1 LKDST
6 GKITGVHITRQVVL
20 VRNIFIKKIYR
31 LMAYLS
37 RLRVFSVLKILV
49 VQLKEKL

>member
-20 VRNIFIKKIYR
+20 VRPIFIKIYR